1 MSASATMETFE
12 QLLNESLESATP
24 KEGEVVNGSV
34 IAIEA
39 GQAIID
45 IGYKMEGRV
54 DLREFA
60 SPGKDDDVLVGD
72 QVEVYLERVEGSRG
86 EAILSREKARREEA
100 WDRLEK
106 ASGKEEKVDGIIF
119 GRVKGGFTVDLGGAI
134 AFLPGSQVD
143 VRPIRDTNSLM
154 QISQPFQIL
163 KMDRRRGNIVVSRR
177 AILEESRAEQR
188 AELVGNLTEGS
199 VADGVVKNITE
210 YGAFIDLG
218 GVDGLLHVTDM
229 AWRRVNH
236 PSELLNIGDTIKVQ
250 VIKINKDTHR
260 ISLGIKQLQ
269 EDPWSDVEARY
280 PLGSNHTG
288 RVTNITDYGAFVE
301 LESGVEGLVHVSE
314 MSWTKKNVH
323 PGKLVSTSQEL
334 EVMVLEIDTAKR
346 RVSLGLKQTKG
357 NPWENFAEKYPVGSK
372 VEGEIKNIT
381 EFGLF
386 VGLDEDIDGM
396 VHLTDLNWSKPGEEA
411 LESFKKGELVNAE
424 VTDIDIEKERISLSI
439 KALEKDPFTDA
450 IGALKRGQI
459 VTVTI
464 TNLQD
469 SGVDVEFN
477 GVTSFIRRSDLS
489 RDRAEQRSD
498 KFVVGDKVDA
508 RITNIDKSSRKVSFS
523 IKAKEIAEEKEAV
536 QQYGSSDS
544 GASLGDILGA
554 ALNKE
559 EKS

>member
-1 MSASATMETFE
+1 MSASATMEAFE

-34 IAIEA
+34 LAIEA

-54 DLREFA
+54 DLREF
-60 SPGKDDDVLVGD
+60 SNPGKDDDVIVGD
-72 QVEVYLERVEGSRG
+72 KVEVYLEKVEGSRG

-100 WDRLEK
+100 WDRLEE
-106 ASGKEEKVDGIIF
+106 ASGKEEKVDGVIF

-154 QISQPFQIL
+154 QVSQPFQIL

-199 VADGVVKNITE
+199 LADGVVKNITE

-269 EDPWSDVEARY
+269 EDPWSDVETRY

-314 MSWTKKNVH
+314 M
-323 PGKLVSTSQEL
+323 
-334 EVMVLEIDTAKR
+334 
-346 RVSLGLKQTKG
+346 
-357 NPWENFAEKYPVGSK
+357 
-372 VEGEIKNIT
+372 
-381 EFGLF
+381 
-386 VGLDEDIDGM
+386 
-396 VHLTDLNWSKPGEEA
+396 
-411 LESFKKGELVNAE
+411 
-424 VTDIDIEKERISLSI
+424 
-439 KALEKDPFTDA
+439 
-450 IGALKRGQI
+450 
-459 VTVTI
+459 
-464 TNLQD
+464 
-469 SGVDVEFN
+469 
-477 GVTSFIRRSDLS
+477 
-489 RDRAEQRSD
+489 
-498 KFVVGDKVDA
+498 
-508 RITNIDKSSRKVSFS
+508 
-523 IKAKEIAEEKEAV
+523 
-536 QQYGSSDS
+536 
-544 GASLGDILGA
+544 
-554 ALNKE
+554 
-559 EKS
+559 